1 MSTQVSPTESTPPV
15 QGGAGELSPDAA
27 PPESRIPQSH
37 RAPAPRRKN
46 KRKKNS
52 KWGILAWIAG
62 IVFFFPVL
70 WMVLTSFKTEAQA
83 YTNTPHIVFSPT
95 LSQYRAVF
103 SGGVGPYFSN
113 SAFATIVSTIIVL
126 VLAVPC
132 AFALSLRPVK
142 KTRDVL
148 FFFLSTKMLPVVAAI
163 IPLFIIAEDLKLL
176 DNIWTLVIL
185 YTAMNL
191 PIAVWMMRS
200 FFLEVPGELLEA
212 AEMDG
217 APLRRSMVEVVLP
230 VILPGI
236 AATALICCIFA
247 WNEFFIAVNMTA
259 ANAATVPVFL
269 VGFISSEGLYF
280 SKLAAAATV
289 ASVPVILAGWVA
301 QRQLV
306 RGLSFGAIK

>member
-1 MSTQVSPTESTPPV
+1 MASATSTLES
-15 QGGAGELSPDAA
+15 AA
-27 PPESRIPQSH
+27 PAAPEVYTGK
-37 RAPAPRRKN
+37 RAKRRN
-46 KRKKNS
+46 NS
-52 KWGILAWIAG
+52 LTWGIVGWIVG
-62 IVFFFPVL
+62 IIFFFPVL
-70 WMVLTSFKTEAQA
+70 WMVITSFKTEADA

-95 LSQYRAVF
+95 WSQYSAVF
-103 SGGVGPYFSN
+103 HSGLWPYVAN
-113 SAFATIVSTIIVL
+113 SAFATIVSTIL
-126 VLAVPC
+126 VLALATPC

-148 FFFLSTKMLPVVAAI
+148 FFFISTKMLPVVAAI
-163 IPLFIIAEDLKLL
+163 IPIYIAARDLHLL
-176 DNIWTLVIL
+176 DNIFTLVIL

-217 APLRRSMVEVVLP
+217 APLRRTVVE
-230 VILPGI
+230 VILPIVAPGL
-236 AATALICCIFA
+236 AATALICSIFS
-247 WNEFFIAVNMTA
+247 WNEFFFAVNITA
-259 ANAATVPVFL
+259 TKAATVPVFL

-280 SKLAAAATV
+280 AQLAAAATV
-289 ASVPVILAGWVA
+289 ATLPVVLAGWIA

>member
-1 MSTQVSPTESTPPV
+1 MATAQSTTSDTTATGPERPTVRSK
-15 QGGAGELSPDAA
+15 
-27 PPESRIPQSH
+27 
-37 RAPAPRRKN
+37 RRE
-46 KRKKNS
+46 NS
-52 KWGILAWIAG
+52 LTWGIVGWIVG

-83 YTNTPHIVFSPT
+83 YTNTPHLFFSPT

-103 SGGVGPYFSN
+103 ASGIWPYVAN
-113 SAFATIVSTIIVL
+113 SAFATIVSTVL
-126 VLAVPC
+126 VLLLATPC
-132 AFALSLRPVK
+132 AFALSLRPVA

-148 FFFLSTKMLPVVAAI
+148 FFFISTKMLPVVAAI
-163 IPLFIIAEDLKLL
+163 IPIYIASRDLHML
-176 DNIWTLVIL
+176 DNIFTLVIL

-191 PIAVWMMRS
+191 PIAMWMMRS

-217 APLRRSMVEVVLP
+217 APLRRTVVE
-230 VILPGI
+230 VILPVVAPGL
-236 AATALICCIFA
+236 AATALICCIFS
-247 WNEFFIAVNMTA
+247 WNEFFFAVNLTA
-259 ANAATVPVFL
+259 TQAATVPVFL

-280 SKLAAAATV
+280 AQLAAAAT
-289 ASVPVILAGWVA
+289 AATLPVVLAGWVA